1 MSEEEEVEFVDEEE
15 NYACPIKEMIYDVD
29 DISGKYKRAA
39 VEYWRSGEL
48 KPRTIN
54 SVKSRFQ
61 KVISTRQL
69 R

>member
-1 MSEEEEVEFVDEEE
+1 ML
-15 NYACPIKEMIYDVD
+15 CDVD
-29 DISGKYKRAA
+29 NISGEYKRTAF
-39 VEYWRSGEL
+39 EYWRSDEL

-69 R
+69 RRWAN

>member
-1 MSEEEEVEFVDEEE
+1 ML
-15 NYACPIKEMIYDVD
+15 CDVD
-29 DISGKYKRAA
+29 DILGEYKKTA

-54 SVKSRFQ
+54 SVKLKFR

-69 R
+69 QRWKK